1 MRMCALADGKDGTLI
16 LIVTFLVKK
25 RETPPCLLY
34 LICV

>member
-25 RETPPCLLY
+25 RETHPVY
-34 LICV
+34 YI